1 VNLRAASL
9 TDVAFDGCT
18 IDELD
23 LARAT
28 ASRVSLR
35 DCSIGTLDVRGATL
49 TNVDLRGAGF
59 SMGRASTVN
68 GIAGLRGA
76 TIDGLQLS
84 LFGPLLADELGIDVD
99 DGQAQE

>member
-1 VNLRAASL
+1 VARGHGRA
-9 TDVAFDGCT
+9 VART

-23 LARAT
+23 LARAS

-49 TNVDLRGAGF
+49 ANVDLRGAEF
-59 SMGRASTVN
+59 SAVN

-84 LFGPLLADELGIDVD
+84 LFAPLLAAELGIDVD
-99 DGQAQE
+99 DGQARE